1 MYMLVDTRGL
11 AASLWSVRLCKT
23 IKNGFSSEREM
34 TQYLEHYWLHGYLN
48 FPRRLNIYILNI
60 MLENNILLAP
70 QIIHLLILVK
80 RSHTSSMSE
89 FVTIHYMRKDDYK
102 VRFY

>member
-1 MYMLVDTRGL
+1 
-11 AASLWSVRLCKT
+11 
-23 IKNGFSSEREM
+23 
-34 TQYLEHYWLHGYLN
+34 
-48 FPRRLNIYILNI
+48 
-60 MLENNILLAP
+60 MLEDNILLAP